1 MTSYHLNYIL
11 KEAITSKKKIE
22 PIISKYVHML
32 RYWQLGLQ
40 HINLGWGEGGTI
52 QPLRVLCSSV
62 AMVAEYIC
70 GQYTFDC

>member
-11 KEAITSKKKIE
+11 KEAIISKKKNRT
-22 PIISKYVHML
+22 Y
-32 RYWQLGLQ
+32 YLQ
-40 HINLGWGEGGTI
+40 VCPHAEVLAVRTPTYEFGVGGGVTI

>member
-11 KEAITSKKKIE
+11 KEAIISKKKIE

-40 HINLGWGEGGTI
+40 HMNLEWGEGS
-52 QPLRVLCSSV
+52 QFNP
-62 AMVAEYIC
+62 
-70 GQYTFDC
+70 